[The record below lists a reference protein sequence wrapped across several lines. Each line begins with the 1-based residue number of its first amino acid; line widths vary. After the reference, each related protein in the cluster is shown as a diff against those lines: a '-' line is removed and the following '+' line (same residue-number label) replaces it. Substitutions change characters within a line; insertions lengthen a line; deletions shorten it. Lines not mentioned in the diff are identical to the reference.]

1 MVDEEIAMVLPE
13 YIGWKDLVYQV
24 VLIQKVHGFLDASVL
39 LSVISFHLLIK
50 FNQTG

>member
-39 LSVISFHLLIK
+39 PVCDLIPLAD
-50 FNQTG
+50 